1 MWKTRNSRLE
11 AAEKALAELE
21 RRQRDL
27 EQDFLVMSDKVY
39 RWMQRSA
46 ARARVDAKD
55 GKWNAVDPV
64 PFGQAPGDFPPGHT
78 RGDYPAPLDPVS
90 KMLLLRR
97 RRLGLGATE
106 SGGGTTPVPPP
117 EEDDE

>member
-46 ARARVDAKD
+46 ARARVDAKQGD
-55 GKWNAVDPV
+55 NGVDV
-64 PFGQAPGDFPPGHT
+64 RPFGTVAGDLPPGHT

-90 KMLLLRR
+90 KMLLNRR
-97 RRLGLGATE
+97 RRLGLGSTE
-106 SGGGTTPVPPP
+106 VGGGATPVPP
-117 EEDDE
+117 EQEDDE

>member
-27 EQDFLVMSDKVY
+27 DQDFLVMSDKVY

-46 ARARVDAKD
+46 ARTRADAKIGD
-55 GKWNAVDPV
+55 NGAVM
-64 PFGQAPGDFPPGHT
+64 GDLPPGHT

-90 KMLLLRR
+90 RMLLHRR

-106 SGGGTTPVPPP
+106 PEGGDTKVPPDQK
-117 EEDDE
+117 DDD